1 MKAILVNPIDNSLNW
16 SDVPDPVVG
25 EEDVLVEIHYAALN
39 RADLL
44 QRAGDYPPPPGCPE
58 WMGLEIA
65 GYIREMGPVARE
77 KSTFKCGDAVF
88 ALLGGGA
95 VFLLIGLVDD
105 RLTLSADIKL
115 LLEIPVLLIPFVA
128 GVLPRGGG
136 ALFAGLFLLL
146 AVNAV
151 NFIDGLDGLC
161 TLVCAGSLLAL
172 SPLLLS
178 RGLAAL
184 FLLFALLGFLPHNR
198 HPARIFLGDTGA
210 LALGYAVG
218 LSALFA
224 TDASPVFSPLFLFLP
239 MLDLAL
245 TVIRRTKNRAPLL
258 LADGGHIH
266 HKLLARGT
274 PYRTAVRDLSLLHL
288 SVTLFTLFLYLVIG

>member
-1 MKAILVNPIDNSLNW
+1 MQTFLSLTL
-16 SDVPDPVVG
+16 SALTTFVLTEPLRRLMLLCGLLDRPG
-25 EEDVLVEIHYAALN
+25 E
-39 RADLL
+39 
-44 QRAGDYPPPPGCPE
+44 
-58 WMGLEIA
+58 
-65 GYIREMGPVARE
+65 ARRVHRHA
-77 KSTFKCGDAVF
+77 TPLCGGIAVF
-88 ALLGGGA
+88 LGAFFGTALAGRLSEPFSLALFGGGA
-95 VFLLIGLVDD
+95 IFLLIGLLDD

-136 ALFAGLFLLL
+136 ALFAGFFLLL

-161 TLVCAGSLLAL
+161 TLVCAGSLLSL
-172 SPLLLS
+172 SLLLAT

-184 FLLFALLGFLPHNR
+184 FLLFALFGFLPHNR

-218 LSALFA
+218 LSALVA

-266 HKLLARGT
+266 HKLLSRGT
-274 PYRTAVRDLSLLHL
+274 PYRVAVRDLSLLHL
-288 SVTLFTLFLYLVIG
+288 SVSLFTLFLYLVMG